1 MNEGMDSRL
10 VIDVT
15 RIGRDGEELSGVLDD
30 AVLELT
36 GDLVRPFGG
45 IRYELGAMLF
55 GRELLV
61 RGKLA
66 QDFDA
71 VCSRCGKD
79 FDFTVKV
86 DDFTTSIAVDDKTIE
101 VDLTEELRESVLIEL
116 PNYPVC
122 RADCP
127 GIAVES
133 GEGADA
139 RWSALDGLALP
150 SAAKAKKTAK
160 SRKPANH
167 HTT

>member
-1 MNEGMDSRL
+1 MESKL
-10 VIDVT
+10 VIEVT
-15 RIGRDGEELSGVLDD
+15 RLDRDGEELSGVLDD

-55 GRELLV
+55 GSELLV

-86 DDFTTSIAVDDKTIE
+86 DDFTISVPVDDKTLE
-101 VDLTEELRESVLIEL
+101 VDITEDVRESVLLEL

-122 RADCP
+122 SEDCP
-127 GIAVES
+127 GIAQANEPA
-133 GEGADA
+133 ADA
-139 RWSALDGLALP
+139 RWNALADLKLP
-150 SAAKAKKTAK
+150 EEGKTNSK
-160 SRKPANH
+160 
-167 HTT
+167 

>member
-66 QDFDA
+66 QDFAA
-71 VCSRCGKD
+71 VCSRCGED

-86 DDFTTSIAVDDKTIE
+86 DDFTTSVAVDDKTIE

-116 PNYPVC
+116 PNYPIC
-122 RADCP
+122 REDCP

-139 RWSALDGLALP
+139 RWNALDGLALP
-150 SAAKAKKTAK
+150 SGGKEAKKTK
-160 SRKPANH
+160 TKTKKISK
-167 HTT
+167 

>member
-1 MNEGMDSRL
+1 MDSKL
-10 VIDVT
+10 VIEVT
-15 RIGRDGEELSGVLDD
+15 RLDRDGEELSGVLDD

-55 GRELLV
+55 GSELLV

-86 DDFTTSIAVDDKTIE
+86 DDFTISVPVDDKTLE
-101 VDLTEELRESVLIEL
+101 VDITEEVRESVLIEL
-116 PNYPVC
+116 PNYPIC
-122 RADCP
+122 SEDCP
-127 GIAVES
+127 GIAQA
-133 GEGADA
+133 GDALAADA
-139 RWSALDGLALP
+139 RWNAFADLKLP
-150 SAAKAKKTAK
+150 EEGKTSSK
-160 SRKPANH
+160 
-167 HTT
+167 